1 MASLK
6 RGIKYAEGEY
16 QKVGKKIRA
25 TGGKVKKA
33 VGDFTFGPKE
43 GYYAG
48 KNVRDTVKSRY
59 HRKHFWRYLRDR
71 GKG

>member
-16 QKVGKKIRA
+16 QKVGKKIRT

-48 KNVRDTVKSRY
+48 KNVRDTVKTLA
-59 HRKHFWRYLRDR
+59 KAVKKIT
-71 GKG
+71 GQK